1 MFCKNCGRELPDKG
15 KFCPFCGARSVQV
28 GVNDETAVFKPKTG
42 QVGPVD
48 ISAFEAALN
57 DTHNPISPDMEDG
70 VTTGDPIPLDDGVI
84 VDHTPHIS
92 EAEPVQQRPPKRP
105 GSPHT
110 TYFEADPNDSP
121 YHKPSVGKKVCIAL
135 LVIVLIGA
143 LVGGGAWFV
152 MSRRPDENLTAAE
165 KYMERGKFDDA
176 LTAYENALAEAKNP
190 SAVQL
195 QIDKLKS
202 YQQARELM
210 ENGDYA
216 SALATLSDLEGR
228 ITDSTSKL
236 ADEVENMQEQARLA
250 IEDKEFAEDI
260 SEAQEYLT
268 DGKYD
273 AAAGKLDSLA
283 ADKNLSSG
291 QLEQVAK
298 LRAELEEAQAAARR
312 QEEDKK
318 EKAEKKEYFRNEI
331 EKLEESDKKLVEA
344 KTPAEELELT
354 TKSFE
359 SWDKLLKEMYDYL
372 ATILNADLYAAEEE
386 NYKQWIKERD
396 DNAANA
402 AEESLSLS
410 AGSAPEEEAPD
421 SSEENSSDVE
431 KDPEKPEE
439 GKEKPEENKEKPAEN
454 IDKTASEL
462 AAMSIKHSF
471 TKTRC
476 YKILDKIE

>member
-1 MFCKNCGRELPDKG
+1 MFCKNCGRELPAEG
-15 KFCPFCGARSVQV
+15 KFCPFCGEPSARV
-28 GVNDETAVFKPKTG
+28 GVNDETAVFRPQTG
-42 QVGPVD
+42 QTGPID

-57 DTHNPISPDMEDG
+57 DTHKPISPDMEDG
-70 VTTGDPIPLDDGVI
+70 VTTGDPIPLEDGVI
-84 VDHTPHIS
+84 VDHTPHIR
-92 EAEPVQQRPPKRP
+92 ETDPVQQPPPKSP
-105 GSPHT
+105 GAPHT

-121 YHKPSVGKKVCIAL
+121 YHKPSVGRKIGIAL
-135 LVIVLIGA
+135 LVIALVGA
-143 LVGGGAWFV
+143 LAGGGAWFV
-152 MSRRPDENLTAAE
+152 MSHRPDENLTAAE
-165 KYMERGKFDDA
+165 GYMEHGKFDDA
-176 LTAYENALAEAKNP
+176 LAAYENALPEAKNP
-190 SAVQL
+190 SAIQL

-210 ENGDYA
+210 ESGDYS
-216 SALATLSDLEGR
+216 SALATLSDLKGR
-228 ITDSTSKL
+228 ITDRASKL
-236 ADEVENMQEQARLA
+236 AEEVEDMQEQARLA
-250 IEDKEFAEDI
+250 IEDKEFSEDI
-260 SEAQEYLT
+260 SEAQEYLD

-283 ADKNLSSG
+283 ADQNLTSA
-291 QLEQVAK
+291 QLEQVEKIRDK
-298 LRAELEEAQAAARR
+298 LQEEQEAARR

-318 EKAEKKEYFRNEI
+318 EKAEKKDYFRNEM

-359 SWDKLLKEMYDYL
+359 SWDNLLNEMYDYL

-386 NYKQWIKERD
+386 KYRQWIKERD
-396 DNAANA
+396 ENAANA
-402 AEESLSLS
+402 AEESLSIA
-410 AGSAPEEEAPD
+410 AGSAPEEEASDLPEKEGPD
-421 SSEENSSDVE
+421 TEA
-431 KDPEKPEE
+431 DPEKPAES
-439 GKEKPEENKEKPAEN
+439 KEKPEENKEKPAET